1 MKKKAKEEVFD
12 PDKFTSKEEYI
23 RMLRRDRDIDEKEKE
38 LSKETIEDIE
48 KRKRREYEVE
58 IA

>member
-1 MKKKAKEEVFD
+1 MKKKAEEEVFD
-12 PDKFTSKEEYI
+12 PDQFTSKEEYI
-23 RMLRRDRDIDEKEKE
+23 RMLRRDREVDEKEKE